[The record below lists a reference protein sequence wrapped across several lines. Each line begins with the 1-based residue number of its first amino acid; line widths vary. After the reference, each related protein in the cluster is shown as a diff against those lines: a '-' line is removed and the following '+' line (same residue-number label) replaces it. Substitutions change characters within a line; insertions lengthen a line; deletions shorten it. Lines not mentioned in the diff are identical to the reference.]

1 MERQQ
6 EKWARR
12 SKRTLKRVG
21 YDGEVSVSVMSK
33 LKPLVLKKP
42 PSMSRIVPVPLWMT
56 AKVQSCVIAA
66 LLQRNEPSFSL
77 SPFFPL
83 CLSAMCP
90 LIFPKLIMRLVSL
103 KIDSA
108 PL

>member
-1 MERQQ
+1 MARQQ

-21 YDGEVSVSVMSK
+21 YDSEVSDSVMSK
-33 LKPLVLKKP
+33 LKPLVWKKP

-77 SPFFPL
+77 SPFFS
-83 CLSAMCP
+83 C
-90 LIFPKLIMRLVSL
+90 VSL
-103 KIDSA
+103 LCALSFF
-108 PL
+108 PNSL